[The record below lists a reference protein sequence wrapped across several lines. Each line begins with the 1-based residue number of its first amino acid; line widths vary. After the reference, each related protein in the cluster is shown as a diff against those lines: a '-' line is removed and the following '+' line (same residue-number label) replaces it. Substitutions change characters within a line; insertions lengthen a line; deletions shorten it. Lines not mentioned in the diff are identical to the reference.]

1 MLQRYIFIFKKDK
14 SINIYAIYFLS
25 LLIMGDII
33 SPKENVKLNNNKT
46 KIITRIASI
55 WFIICNFVN

>member
-14 SINIYAIYFLS
+14 SMNIYATYILS
-25 LLIMGDII
+25 LLIIREII

>member
-14 SINIYAIYFLS
+14 SNNIYAIYILS

-55 WFIICNFVN
+55 